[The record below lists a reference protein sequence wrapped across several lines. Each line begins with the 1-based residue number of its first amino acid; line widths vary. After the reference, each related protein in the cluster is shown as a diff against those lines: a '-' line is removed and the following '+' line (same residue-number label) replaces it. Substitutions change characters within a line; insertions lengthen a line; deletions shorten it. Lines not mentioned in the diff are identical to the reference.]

1 MTRTRRAVIL
11 AALGAVAIA
20 LPYVAPSY
28 YVSIA
33 TLVLGS
39 AVLAASVNM
48 LVGEVELFSLGHAGI
63 AAAAAYGLAWASG
76 QGYDHGGQL
85 LVALVMT
92 IIASVVYGLISMRTT
107 GVFFLMVTLAAGMVC
122 FGMAYR
128 WSSVTGGDNG
138 ITGIRRPAFVAEYW
152 QFYFLALVVFL
163 VVTFALHR
171 LSISP
176 LGLTLRGIRDSQSRM
191 QSLGYRVAAYK
202 FTAVVMSGVIAGLA
216 GVVLVWH
223 HEFISP
229 SFSGFQASAL
239 ALVMVVL
246 GGAGRLYGPL
256 VGAAIVVLI
265 QQVLSTY
272 VERWPTVLGVIFILA
287 VIVVQRGLPERVRQA
302 FRSRRTL
309 AAARAPVQTST
320 TTEG

>member
-1 MTRTRRAVIL
+1 MTRTRRAALLAVIGVV
-11 AALGAVAIA
+11 ALA

-33 TLVLGS
+33 TLILGS

-48 LVGEVELFSLGHAGI
+48 LIGEVELVSLGHAGR
-63 AAAAAYGLAWASG
+63 AAAPRHGLAWASG

-85 LVALVMT
+85 LVALIMT
-92 IIASVVYGLISMRTT
+92 LIASIIYGLISMRTT

-138 ITGIRRPAFVAEYW
+138 LTGIRRPAFVVEYW
-152 QFYFLALVVFL
+152 QFYFLALAAFL
-163 VVTFALHR
+163 LVTFALHR

-202 FTAVVMSGVIAGLA
+202 FAAVVMSGVVAGIA

-256 VGAAIVVLI
+256 LGAAVVVLI

-287 VIVVQRGLPERVRQA
+287 VIVVQRGYPDRVRQA
-302 FRSRRTL
+302 FRRRRTT
-309 AAARAPVQTST
+309 ATVRESVQTST

>member
-1 MTRTRRAVIL
+1 MTRTRRFATL
-11 AALGAVAIA
+11 GALGAVAVA

-28 YVSIA
+28 YVSVA
-33 TLVLGS
+33 TLVLAS
-39 AVLAASVNM
+39 AVLAVAVNM

-63 AAAAAYGLAWASG
+63 AAAAAYGLAWASS
-76 QGYDHGGQL
+76 QGFDHGGQL
-85 LVALVMT
+85 GVAALMTLLASLVYA
-92 IIASVVYGLISMRTT
+92 LISMRTT

-138 ITGIRRPAFVAEYW
+138 ITGIRRPELFGEYW
-152 QFYFLALVVFL
+152 QFYFFVLLVFL
-163 VVTFALHR
+163 VVTFAVHR
-171 LSISP
+171 LSVSP
-176 LGLTLRGIRDSQSRM
+176 LGLTLRGVRDSQTRM
-191 QSLGYRVAAYK
+191 QSLGYRVAGLK
-202 FTAVVMSGVIAGLA
+202 FLAVLMSGVVAGVA

-229 SFSGFQASAL
+229 AFAGFQASAL

-256 VGAAIVVLI
+256 VGAALVVLI

-272 VERWPTVLGVIFILA
+272 VERWPTVLGVLFVLA
-287 VIVVQRGLPERVRQA
+287 VIVVQRGYHERVREA
-302 FRSRRTL
+302 LRRRRPT
-309 AAARAPVQTST
+309 APRQVQVSTST
-320 TTEG
+320 EG

>member
-1 MTRTRRAVIL
+1 MSRTHR
-11 AALGAVAIA
+11 AALLAVLGVVAIA
-20 LPYVAPSY
+20 LPYVAPSF

-39 AVLAASVNM
+39 AVLAAAVNM

-63 AAAAAYGLAWASG
+63 AAAAAYGLAWATG
-76 QGYDHGGQL
+76 QGYDLGGQL
-85 LVALVMT
+85 GVALLMT
-92 IIASVVYGLISMRTT
+92 ILASVVYGLISMRTT

-138 ITGIRRPAFVAEYW
+138 LTGIRRPPVVVEYW
-152 QFYFLALVVFL
+152 QFYFLVLAVFL
-163 VVTFALHR
+163 LVTFALYR

-191 QSLGYRVAAYK
+191 QSHGYRVAANK
-202 FTAVVMSGVIAGLA
+202 FVAVVMSGMVAGLA
-216 GVVLVWH
+216 GVLLVWH

-229 SFSGFQASAL
+229 AFAGFQASAL

-256 VGAAIVVLI
+256 VGAALVVLI

-287 VIVVQRGLPERVRQA
+287 VIVVQRGYPARIREAL
-302 FRSRRTL
+302 RRR
-309 AAARAPVQTST
+309 RATST
-320 TTEG
+320 TPGHVQVSSSTEG